1 MHETTVAQ
9 SMIDVILKESR
20 KQNMKPIRAKI
31 SCGQLNTLNDEVF
44 GFAFKAIAEGTLC
57 QGMTL
62 DIIHKTMQGACETCT
77 ATFDLDF
84 SNPQCPAC
92 QSTQFKILPDAPL
105 LLEEIE
111 FQEE

>member
-1 MHETTVAQ
+1 MHETSVAQ
-9 SMIDVILKESR
+9 SMIDVILKESQ
-20 KQNMKPIRAKI
+20 KQGMTPIRAKI

-44 GFAFKAIAEGTLC
+44 GFAFKTIAKGTHC
-57 QGMTL
+57 QDMTL
-62 DIIHKTMQGACETCT
+62 DIRHKTLQGKCDTCA

-84 SNPQCPAC
+84 SDPRCSAC
-92 QSTQFKILPDAPL
+92 QGSEFKILPDAPL